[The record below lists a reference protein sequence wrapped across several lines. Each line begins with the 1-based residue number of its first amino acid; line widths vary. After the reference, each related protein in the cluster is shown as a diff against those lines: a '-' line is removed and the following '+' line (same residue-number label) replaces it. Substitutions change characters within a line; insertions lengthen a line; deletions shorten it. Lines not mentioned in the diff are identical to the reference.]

1 MVRDTE
7 IKRLDPRVWLRMIR
21 RAREF
26 YPRFG
31 RLALVMVVVAALD
44 ASFPLLYGRAIDRFV
59 AAGSLEGIVGFSLLF
74 AGLTALLSLTV
85 YLLVSIAGRIEY
97 DLMARIRSDAFA
109 HLQRLSMNYF
119 DRTPAGWLI
128 TRLTSDV
135 QRLGET
141 VAWGLVDVVWGVA
154 IMIAIAVAMLI
165 INARLALLVLTV
177 VPPLAVA
184 SWWFQ
189 KRILRT
195 QRRVRRLNSE
205 ISAAYTEGIAGVPTS
220 KTLVREDANLEEFRG
235 LTGRMRGESIRA
247 ATYTALYMPVVLFL
261 ATIGTAVAVVA
272 GGLGIR
278 TGAVTLGTVVT
289 FVSYSVQFFE
299 PVQEVA
305 RVLGELQAAQS
316 AAERID
322 HLLEEQ
328 PRVTDR
334 PEVTQTYGDI
344 LAPRREAFVPV
355 RGTITFETVTFSYN
369 PEQPIL
375 EGLSLEIPAG
385 QSVALVG
392 ATGSGKSTIV
402 NLISR
407 FYEPTGGRIL
417 IDGVDYRD
425 RSISWIQNNLGYVLQ
440 TPVLFA
446 GTIRENIR
454 YGRLQASD
462 AEVERAAAMVAADEL
477 IRALPGG
484 YDHEVGEAGAG
495 LSVGEKQLVSFAR
508 AVLAD
513 PPIFIL
519 DEATSSIDTDTEL
532 RIHQAIT
539 TLISGRTSI
548 MIAHRLSTIRHADRI
563 LVLDHGQIIED
574 GTHAALISAG
584 GHYAR
589 LHEEQFA
596 VG

>member
-1 MVRDTE
+1 MLEDTH
-7 IKRLDPRVWLRMIR
+7 IKRLDPRVWGRMIR
-21 RAREF
+21 RARDF

-31 RLALVMVVVAALD
+31 KLVMIMILVAALD

-59 AAGSLEGIVGFSLLF
+59 GAESLEGILGFSLF
-74 AGLTALLSLTV
+74 FVGLTALLSLMV
-85 YLLVSIAGRIEY
+85 YVLISIAGRIEY
-97 DLMARIRSDAFA
+97 DLMSRYRSDTFE

-154 IMIAIAVAMLI
+154 IMIAIAIAMLV
-165 INARLALLVLTV
+165 INTRLALMVLAV
-177 VPPLAVA
+177 MPPLGVA

-189 KRILRT
+189 KGILRT

-220 KTLVREDANLEEFRG
+220 KTLVREDANLAEFSN

-272 GGLGIR
+272 GGMGIR

-299 PVQEVA
+299 PVREIA

-322 HLLEEQ
+322 HLLEEP
-328 PRVTDR
+328 PRVVDR
-334 PEVTQTYGDI
+334 PEVTAEYGDI
-344 LAPRREAFVPV
+344 LNPRTDVFPEV
-355 RGTITFETVTFSYN
+355 RGTISFDHVSFAYDPAQPVIDDLNLTI
-369 PEQPIL
+369 PE
-375 EGLSLEIPAG
+375 G

-392 ATGSGKSTIV
+392 VTGAGKTTIV
-402 NLISR
+402 NLVSR
-407 FYEPTGGRIL
+407 LYEPTAGRLL
-417 IDGVDYRD
+417 IDGVDYRE
-425 RSISWIQNNLGYVLQ
+425 RSVSWIQSNLGYVLQ
-440 TPVLFA
+440 TPVLFS

-454 YGRLQASD
+454 YGRLDASD
-462 AEVERAAAMVAADEL
+462 VEVEGAAAMVAADEL
-477 IRALPGG
+477 IRALPDG

-495 LSVGEKQLVSFAR
+495 LSVGEKQLISFAR

-532 RIHQAIT
+532 RIQRAIT

-563 LVLDHGQIIED
+563 LVLKQGRVIED
-574 GTHAALISAG
+574 GSHAQLIAG
-584 GHYAR
+584 AGLYAQ
-589 LHEEQFA
+589 LYAQQFTSH
-596 VG
+596 